1 VRLPTD
7 PLTVARGR
15 ERLRALFAEDDEAH
29 GAYVSGC
36 MRGLRSGG
44 LSGIITQVWAF
55 TGTLSEESW
64 HEGSAKA
71 KGATRCTCQDCE
83 PYRAAIH
90 GGAA

>member
-1 VRLPTD
+1 VKLD
-7 PLTVARGR
+7 PVTIARGR

-36 MRGLRSGG
+36 MRGLRSAA
-44 LSGIITQVWAF
+44 LSGTIIQVWAF
-55 TGTLSEESW
+55 TGRLSEGEW
-64 HEGSAKA
+64 HEGLAKA
-71 KGATRCTCQDCE
+71 RGATRCTCAICE